1 MPRKTTDEITAL
13 NNAVDQF
20 AIEMKAKLI
29 AMMLEDDRHG
39 WDDPSCL
46 NGIRQSLAKKVT
58 QGDDQAI
65 DMANYAMMIWWIN
78 VGLPD
83 QQWDDFGYLSKMP
96 CCVCGQVDA
105 TKSEPRFGYVVCKKH
120 STMSPIQIDS
130 IRTDVVR

>member
-20 AIEMKAKLI
+20 ATEMKAKLI
-29 AMMLEDDRHG
+29 AMMLEDDRRG

-46 NGIRQSLAKKVT
+46 DGIRQSMAKKAT
-58 QGDDQAI
+58 QGDSQAI
-65 DMANYAMMIWWIN
+65 DVANYAMMIWWIT

-83 QQWDDFGYLSKMP
+83 QRWDGFGYASKMP
-96 CCVCGQVDA
+96 CCVCGQVDT
-105 TKSEPRFGYVVCKKH
+105 TKSEPRFGYVVCKQH
-120 STMSPIQIDS
+120 STMTPIQIDS